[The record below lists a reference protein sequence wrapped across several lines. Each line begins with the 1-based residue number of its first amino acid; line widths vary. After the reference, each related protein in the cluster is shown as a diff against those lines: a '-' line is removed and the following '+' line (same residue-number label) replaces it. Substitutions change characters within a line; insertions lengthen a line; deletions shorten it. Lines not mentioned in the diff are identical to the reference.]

1 MAGRRPRGELA
12 GALAAELIGT
22 YLLVFLG
29 AGTVLATKLLLA
41 PDAPLDAT
49 AIALAFG
56 FAVVV
61 AVYALGHVSG
71 AHINPSVTVGLAA
84 VRRFPWR
91 AVPAYVSVQLAGAL
105 LASLTHWALFGDRAR
120 DQLFLGATTPG
131 PRGTAIAF
139 LAEVVITFFLVL
151 TIVATAVDKR
161 SPGPLAAGVAIGLVV
176 SVGIFATLPA
186 SGRCSSQPSSPAGG
200 RISPARLPE
209 VSSAHWPTNS
219 SSSAV
224 AHRTRKLRLNSLWTY
239 DSSAHTSVLRRRTD
253 GVCSSTGSGHA
264 ASPANRRVLTS
275 GRASSHRAASSASGS
290 ATSQLDSRSFA
301 AATRPSWRR
310 KGRN

>member
-176 SVGIFATLPA
+176 SVGIFATLPV
-186 SGRCSSQPSSPAGG
+186 SGGSLNAARSFGPMLVSAEFAGWWAYLAGPLAGG
-200 RISPARLPE
+200 ILGALAYE
-209 VSSAHWPTNS
+209 
-219 SSSAV
+219 
-224 AHRTRKLRLNSLWTY
+224 L
-239 DSSAHTSVLRRRTD
+239 VLKR
-253 GVCSSTGSGHA
+253 
-264 ASPANRRVLTS
+264 
-275 GRASSHRAASSASGS
+275 GRPPDAKVEAE
-290 ATSQLDSRSFA
+290 
-301 AATRPSWRR
+301 
-310 KGRN
+310 